1 MHNPNVPIHIIPG
14 RGPKREIE
22 SDKPVGFEQLTA
34 IGATAKGL
42 ASIPADANKA
52 IMTVEN
58 ATLRYR
64 DDGTDPTAD
73 IGLKVF
79 IAGTIILNSRDSL
92 TKFKAIRTGGTS
104 SEVNCSYY
112 EKR

>member
-1 MHNPNVPIHIIPG
+1 MAEQIFMVPG
-14 RGPKREIE
+14 KGPKQEQA

-42 ASIPADANKA
+42 ASIPANADKA

-73 IGLKVF
+73 IGLRVF
-79 IAGTIILNSRDSL
+79 RAGTIILNSRDSIDN
-92 TKFKAIRTGGTS
+92 FKAIRTGSAS

>member
-1 MHNPNVPIHIIPG
+1 MTDNTIHIIPG
-14 RGPKREIE
+14 SGPKKEPE

-42 ASIPADANKA
+42 ASIPVDANKA
-52 IMTVEN
+52 IMTVED

-64 DDGTDPTAD
+64 DDGIDPTSTV
-73 IGLKVF
+73 GLKLF

-92 TKFKAIRTGGTS
+92 DNFKAIRTGSTN
-104 SEVNCSYY
+104 SELNISYY
-112 EKR
+112 DRR